1 LQLNRCENA
10 IYEQIADIQG
20 ISNALRDLGLRCEK
34 IGLFLD
40 ARTAYKKIIE
50 NHQLNNEF
58 NKKEEIKWAQVGLE

>member
-1 LQLNRCENA
+1 LNRCENS

-40 ARTAYKKIIE
+40 ARTAYKKIIGICF
-50 NHQLNNEF
+50 NNVRKSSVE
-58 NKKEEIKWAQVGLE
+58 